1 MNEKKSLSELE
12 QEGYFQLL
20 ISGDRMKAEVLV
32 KRVLDEEKLD
42 FYESMMDFLEKKG
55 IRVGLTD
62 VAKNNLEILKSTG
75 TYLAA
80 EGVRPQKG
88 KDGEVRLLFATDVQE
103 KLQEDEEGK
112 VNFFDFMIIPQVTPG
127 EVIAELVPPE
137 EGIPGKD
144 IFGQDAPASSGK
156 VAKIVAGKN
165 VELSPD
171 GSRLT
176 AKIPGRPVVVG
187 KAISVL
193 PLFEVE
199 GNVGVSTGNLSF
211 VGSIIVR
218 GDVES
223 GFAIQAEGDVE
234 IWGNAE
240 AANIVA
246 GGNVRVRGGVFGKD
260 KGSIQAKGTLQAKV
274 IENANVEVEGD
285 VIVERAILHS
295 KVAAK
300 GNVVVRGTPG
310 TIIGGVTKASDI
322 VWARTLGS
330 HMGTR
335 TEVVVGVDPALHEEY
350 RSIQESI
357 KNLKEEIQEAEK
369 IFRLILIK
377 KQAGVELDNKT
388 LELLEKVKKKY
399 DFAQEKKKFC
409 EDRLIELEEIFE
421 HREGKVLVEEKVYPQ
436 VRVTIGRFTY
446 IVRDEIQY
454 VSFSEKNK
462 EIVIGT
468 FERPKFGKR

>member
-1 MNEKKSLSELE
+1 MDEKKSLSELE
-12 QEGYFQLL
+12 REGYFQLL

-32 KRVLDEEKLD
+32 KRVLDEGELSS
-42 FYESMMDFLEKKG
+42 YESMINFLEKKG
-55 IRVGLTD
+55 ICFGLTD

-75 TYLAA
+75 TYLVA

-88 KDGEVRLLFATDVQE
+88 KDGEVLLLFAPDIQKE
-103 KLQEDEEGK
+103 LRENEEGR
-112 VNFFDFMIIPQVTPG
+112 VNFFDFMCIPQVAPG
-127 EVIAELVPPE
+127 EVIARLAPPE

-144 IFGQDAPASSGK
+144 IFGQDVPAPSGRA
-156 VAKIVAGKN
+156 AKILVGKN

-171 GSRLT
+171 GT
-176 AKIPGRPVVVG
+176 QAVAKIPGRPVVVG

-211 VGSIIVR
+211 VGSILVR

-223 GFAIQAEGDVE
+223 GFTVQAEGDIE
-234 IWGNAE
+234 IWGNVE
-240 AANIVA
+240 AANVFA
-246 GGNVRVRGGVFGKD
+246 DGNVRVRGGIFGKD
-260 KGSIQAKGTLQAKV
+260 KGSVRAKGTLQAKV
-274 IENANVEVEGD
+274 IENANVEVGED
-285 VIVERAILHS
+285 VVVERAILHS
-295 KVAAK
+295 KVSSK
-300 GNVVVRGTPG
+300 GNVILRGTPG
-310 TIIGGVTKASDI
+310 VIVGGVIKAGDI
-322 VWARTLGS
+322 VWVRTLGS

-335 TEVVVGVDPALHEEY
+335 TEVVVGIDPALHEEY
-350 RSIQESI
+350 RRIQESL
-357 KNLKEEIQEAEK
+357 KSLKEEIQEADK
-369 IFRLILIK
+369 IFRLILVK
-377 KQAGVELDNKT
+377 KQAGIELDTKT

-399 DFAQEKKKFC
+399 DFAQEKRKFC

-421 HREGKVLVEEKVYPQ
+421 NREGKVLVEEKAYPQ

-454 VSFSEKNK
+454 ASFSEKNK

-468 FERPKFGKR
+468 FERPKLGKR